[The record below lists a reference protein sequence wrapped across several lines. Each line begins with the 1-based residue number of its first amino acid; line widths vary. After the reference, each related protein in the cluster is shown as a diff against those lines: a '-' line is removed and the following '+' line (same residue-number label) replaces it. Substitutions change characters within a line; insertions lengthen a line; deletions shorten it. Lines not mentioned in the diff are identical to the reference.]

1 MNTEPKMNTRI
12 DLGIGVL
19 EFYDQFV
26 IGHVNPDVNFG
37 QNERL
42 LFLNACLDHFK
53 EQPFGYISVRTF
65 SYSINPLIYV
75 ELNKVES
82 LKAFAVVYYSKLGKG
97 NAELE
102 GQFYKKPFGI
112 FETQSEAMEWMTQQ
126 INPI

>member
-1 MNTEPKMNTRI
+1 MTRTI

-19 EFYDQFV
+19 EFYDHFV
-26 IGHVNPDVNFG
+26 IGSVKPDVDFG

-53 EQPFGYISVRTF
+53 EKPFGYISVRTY
-65 SYSINPLIYV
+65 SYSIDPLIYV

-102 GQFYKKPFGI
+102 GQFFKKPFGI
-112 FETQSEAMEWMTQQ
+112 FETQSEAMNWMTQQ
-126 INPI
+126 IKPV

>member
-1 MNTEPKMNTRI
+1 MTRRL
-12 DLGIGVL
+12 DLGIGIL
-19 EFYDQFV
+19 EFYDHFV
-26 IGHVNPDVNFG
+26 IGLVNPDINFG
-37 QNERL
+37 QQERL

-53 EQPFGYISVRTF
+53 ENPFGYISVRTF
-65 SYSINPLIYV
+65 SYSIDPLIYL

-82 LKAFAVVYYSKLGKG
+82 LKAFAVVYYTKLAKG

-126 INPI
+126 IKPVK